1 MTDLEI
7 LIWMRR
13 YFLLFLWRRCILRTT
28 LLETADLNWVA
39 AARFLLLRF
48 PVQLIA
54 LDRLFFFGQVV
65 LLVLLFQESAPF
77 STHFVVARW
86 FFTNTEEFLRVL
98 VLTMFK
104 FIICNILLFL
114 VNQLIF
120 FNNHWI
126 LKSLKL
132 LFDLSSVYNII
143 RTHAYIW
150 FYIYVL
156 LFIWIF
162 FLNMI
167 AIFLNNIN
175 NAY

>member
-28 LLETADLNWVA
+28 LLETTDLNWVA

-98 VLTMFK
+98 KLELLAMTKLIRFLFISI
-104 FIICNILLFL
+104 FIILRITQMIILR
-114 VNQLIF
+114 LIF
-120 FNNHWI
+120 
-126 LKSLKL
+126 
-132 LFDLSSVYNII
+132 LSVSINNII
-143 RTHAYIW
+143 WVDAYVWNKALIIII
-150 FYIYVL
+150 YIS
-156 LFIWIF
+156 
-162 FLNMI
+162 
-167 AIFLNNIN
+167 
-175 NAY
+175 